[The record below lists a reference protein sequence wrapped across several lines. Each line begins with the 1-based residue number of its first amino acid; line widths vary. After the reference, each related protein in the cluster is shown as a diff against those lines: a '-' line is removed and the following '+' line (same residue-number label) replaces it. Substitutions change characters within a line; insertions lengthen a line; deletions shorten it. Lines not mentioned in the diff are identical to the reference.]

1 LNKRLLFVLPVVL
14 LIGIAVLFAVGLKH
28 DPSIVP
34 SVLLDKPAPSFDL
47 PPLSNDK
54 PGLATAALNG
64 KVSLVNVFASWCG
77 PCRVEH
83 PLFMHLAQEGEV
95 PIYGINYKDKAADA
109 KRWLRDL
116 GDPYTRI
123 GVDGD
128 GRVAIEWGVYGVP
141 ETFVIDRE
149 GTIRFKHVGPLSP
162 EVLEETILP
171 LVRNLQQ

>member
-1 LNKRLLFVLPVVL
+1 MNKRLLFILPVAL
-14 LIGIAVLFAVGLKH
+14 LIGLAVLFAVGLRH

-34 SVLLDKPAPSFDL
+34 SVLLDKPAPVFDL
-47 PPLSNDK
+47 PPLSEDQ
-54 PGLATAALNG
+54 PGLATVDLNG

-83 PLFMHLAQEGEV
+83 PLFMRLAEQGEV

-123 GVDGD
+123 GVDRD

-162 EVLEETILP
+162 EVLSETILP
-171 LVRNLQQ
+171 LVRKLQQ